1 MRGNACATKGQS
13 VWIVMATMPLPS
25 TRRIRGN
32 IYSTDSGRQWREQRF
47 APGQGSVSA
56 RGVYTSHGGI
66 CCRRRFSGRTAMGA
80 RVRMLSVWN
89 HYSHF
94 CRRGRN
100 QSPHEVGRH
109 WIRLLLDP
117 LVTKPSCHRRK
128 PPALHAHGPPADTR
142 AGRSPSP
149 LCSVHG
155 MNARQWVQCT
165 GPMCARTFIPTR
177 PLTADSARS

>member
-128 PPALHAHGPPADTR
+128 PPSTPR
-142 AGRSPSP
+142 
-149 LCSVHG
+149 
-155 MNARQWVQCT
+155 
-165 GPMCARTFIPTR
+165 
-177 PLTADSARS
+177 ARSTCKYPSRAVSESSLFSAWDECTSVGSVYRSYVRPYLHPHQATHS